1 MRAWSPRLALLTA
14 GHFSID
20 SYSSFLAPLLPLLVQ
35 KLDLSLTMVGGL
47 VALSSVTSSLS
58 QPFFGVMSDRLRRPW
73 FVLLGPL
80 CAGLFLCAVGLAP
93 SYLALVGLV
102 MAGGLGVAAFHPQ
115 AAVLAGGLLG
125 RRGLAMSIFVSGGT
139 AGFSAGPLIAVAL
152 AGTLGLEWTW
162 LWGLSALPVG
172 VLLLVWFRRMGRLE
186 AHAFERPRWR
196 ELRPLASPLG
206 ALYGSAVCR
215 SIAGYGFMTFLPL
228 HLAATG
234 HGIGFGGLVVS
245 AYLTAGA
252 LGSFFGGWLADRAG
266 CRTVIVRSLFGG
278 LPLFAAYPFLPEL
291 WAIPAIV
298 AGNFV
303 LQMGLPVVVVMGQQ
317 IAPRHASTVSSM
329 LMGAA
334 WGMSMLM
341 IGPAGMV
348 ADRYGIPAAML
359 VLALALVP
367 GALFALRLPDT
378 REPSA
383 DAPGPAADPPP
394 PGAAADPNSGVQP
407 A

>member
-35 KLDLSLTMVGGL
+35 KLDLSLSMVGAL
-47 VALSSVTSSLS
+47 VAMSSITSSLS
-58 QPFFGVMSDRLRRPW
+58 QPLFGMLSDRLARPW
-73 FVLLGPL
+73 FVLLGPIT
-80 CAGLFLCAVGLAP
+80 AGAFLCAVGLAP
-93 SYLALVGLV
+93 SFPVMVALV

-139 AGFSAGPLIAVAL
+139 AGFSAGPLVAVAI

-162 LWGLSALPVG
+162 LWALSALPVG
-172 VLLLVWFRRMGRLE
+172 ALLLIWFRRMGRFE
-186 AHAFERPRWR
+186 GHAFERPRWR
-196 ELRPLASPLG
+196 ELRPLAGPLG
-206 ALYGSAVCR
+206 ALYMSAVCR

-228 HLAATG
+228 HLVGTG
-234 HGIGFGGLVVS
+234 HGVGFGGLVIS

-252 LGSFFGGWLADRAG
+252 LGAFLGGWLADRAG
-266 CRTVIVRSLFGG
+266 CRAVIVRSLFGG
-278 LPLFAAYPFLPEL
+278 LPLFVAYPFLPGP

-341 IGPAGMV
+341 VGPAGML
-348 ADRYGIPAAML
+348 ADRQGIPVAM
-359 VLALALVP
+359 LALALALIP
-367 GALFALRLPDT
+367 GGLFALRLPDT
-378 REPSA
+378 REPSM
-383 DAPGPAADPPP
+383 DAPGPAPDAPPP
-394 PGAAADPNSGVQP
+394 AAAADPNSGIQP

>member
-20 SYSSFLAPLLPLLVQ
+20 SYSSFIAPLLPLLVQ
-35 KLDLSLTMVGGL
+35 KLDLSLTMVGAL
-47 VALSSVTSSLS
+47 VAMGAITSSLM
-58 QPFFGVMSDRLRRPW
+58 QPVFGMLSDRLRRPW
-73 FVLLGPL
+73 LVLIGPL

-93 SYLALVGLV
+93 SFPVLVALV

-115 AAVLAGGLLG
+115 AAVVASGLLP

-139 AGFSAGPLIAVAL
+139 AGFSVGPLVAVAL

-162 LWGLSALPVG
+162 LWGLSAVPLG
-172 VLLLVWFRRMGRLE
+172 IMLLLWFRRMGTLQG
-186 AHAFERPRWR
+186 HALERPRWR
-196 ELRPLASPLG
+196 ELRPLARPLG
-206 ALYGSAVCR
+206 ALYMSAVCR
-215 SIAGYGFMTFLPL
+215 SMAGYGFMTFLPL
-228 HLAATG
+228 HLASRG
-234 HGIGFGGLVVS
+234 HGVTFGGLVVS

-252 LGSFFGGWLADRAG
+252 LGAFLGGWLADRVG
-266 CRTVIVRSLFGG
+266 CRAVIARSLLGSI
-278 LPLFAAYPFLPEL
+278 PLFVGYLFLPER

-317 IAPRHASTVSSM
+317 VAPRHASTVSSM

-341 IGPAGMV
+341 VGPAGML
-348 ADRYGIPAAML
+348 ADRHGIPVAML
-359 VLALALVP
+359 ALALALVP

-378 REPSA
+378 REPFSGPSSDA
-383 DAPGPAADPPP
+383 APGAGPD
-394 PGAAADPNSGVQP
+394 SSIQP

>member
-35 KLDLSLTMVGGL
+35 KLDLSLTMVGFL
-47 VALSSVTSSLS
+47 VAMSSVTSSFM
-58 QPFFGVMSDRLRRPW
+58 QPVFGVVSDRMRRPW

-80 CAGLFLCAVGLAP
+80 CAGLFLCSVGLAP
-93 SYLALVGLV
+93 RFAVLVGLV

-115 AAVLAGGLLG
+115 AAVLAGNLLP
-125 RRGLAMSIFVSGGT
+125 RRGMAMSIFVSGGT
-139 AGFSAGPLIAVAL
+139 AGFSAGPLIAVGL
-152 AGTLGLEWTW
+152 AARFGLEWTW
-162 LWGLSALPVG
+162 LWGLSALPLG
-172 VLLLVWFRRMGRLE
+172 VMLLVWFRRMGVLE
-186 AHAFERPRWR
+186 GHAFERPHWR
-196 ELRPLASPLG
+196 ELRPLAGPLG
-206 ALYGSAVCR
+206 ALYGSAVFR
-215 SIAGYGFMTFLPL
+215 SIAGFGFMTFLPL
-228 HLAATG
+228 HLVSRG
-234 HGIGFGGLVVS
+234 HDVTFGGLVVS

-252 LGSFFGGWLADRAG
+252 LGAFLGGWLADRIG
-266 CRTVIVRSLFGG
+266 CRNVILRSLAGG
-278 LPLFAAYPFLPEL
+278 LPMFLAYPLLPER
-291 WAIPAIV
+291 WAVPVIV

-341 IGPAGMV
+341 VGPAGAL
-348 ADRYGIPAAML
+348 ADRFGIPAAML
-359 VLALALVP
+359 ALA
-367 GALFALRLPDT
+367 GALVVGVAFALRLPDT
-378 REPSA
+378 RESVS
-383 DAPGPAADPPP
+383 
-394 PGAAADPNSGVQP
+394 GAASGPGTDSSTQP